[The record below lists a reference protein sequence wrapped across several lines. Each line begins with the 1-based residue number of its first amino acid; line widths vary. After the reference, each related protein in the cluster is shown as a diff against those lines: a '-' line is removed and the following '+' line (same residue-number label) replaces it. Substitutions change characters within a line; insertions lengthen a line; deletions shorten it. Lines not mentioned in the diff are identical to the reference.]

1 MAKQTYQAYYQANVQ
16 TSDQLSL
23 IIMLYD
29 GSLRFMKKAVTK
41 IEANE
46 VEEAHHYLTR
56 AKNIVSELLST
67 LRVDESGEI
76 GSNLKNL
83 YVYVFKQIVYANL
96 TKEIPPIQE
105 SIQIMENLSNGW
117 KQIREQQKAEK
128 TKRMNVRQA
137 QLAQGQKFV
146 AQG

>member
-29 GSLRFMKKAVTK
+29 GALRFMKKAIVK

-46 VEEAHHYLTR
+46 IEEAHHYLMR
-56 AKNIVSELLST
+56 SKNIVSELLST
-67 LRVDESGEI
+67 LRVEESGEV
-76 GSNLKNL
+76 GNNLKNL

-96 TKEIPPIQE
+96 TKKIAPIQE
-105 SIQIMENLSNGW
+105 SVQIMENLSNGW
-117 KQIREQQKAEK
+117 KQVREQQKTSK
-128 TKRMNVRQA
+128 TKRMNEKQTQFA
-137 QLAQGQKFV
+137 QKFTAQG
-146 AQG
+146 